1 MRWVRLA
8 MMVMVLGWTV
18 TLTAAQVAIV
28 SPHDGELVRS
38 RRLLLRVQKPTSDGY
53 VMVWLDGKFV
63 SAIAAPFE
71 LTIDL
76 AEREIVSGEHTL
88 RVVGV
93 SKTGKRGRG
102 SASALSGGFEWHG
115 DRAR

>member
-18 TLTAAQVAIV
+18 ALTAAQVAIV

-93 SKTGKRGRG
+93 SKTGAWKGKRKCAFR
-102 SASALSGGFEWHG
+102 WI
-115 DRAR
+115 